1 MQTACQRSVYKY
13 ADKIPTYLDL
23 FPPKLSESVIESTN
37 VGPITPI
44 HTVHCVLPSTLLLV
58 LLIIPDQLVSQD
70 GGYIVPNK

>member
-58 LLIIPDQLVSQD
+58 LLIIPDQLVS
-70 GGYIVPNK
+70 